1 MRPIGLPSATRSA
14 AAIDTMHS
22 NCPMGVDWNADRP
35 LLRLRDSGPGLDEL
49 RPTLLGTLLDEDGRG
64 LFLVRTFAERFERRP
79 APEFGTEFLA
89 GLPLRRSSV
98 CDAAEA
104 AVMKLS
110 A

>member
-79 APEFGTEFLA
+79 APGFGT
-89 GLPLRRSSV
+89 GIRHRVSRRS
-98 CDAAEA
+98 AAA
-104 AVMKLS
+104 PLIGM
-110 A
+110 